1 MKRINKLITLAFIVL
16 AVAAHGQVADVV
28 VEIGDTLYFGACN
41 GENYTYIDFF
51 QKTRFEEDKPVSD
64 TATSWNYYST
74 FFDTG
79 DFDVNRMT
87 CEKSGTY
94 SIIKHMMM
102 MQLQDNTS
110 QMVFVAEVEKGKS
123 AAYIIEPAFAAAE
136 VIWSPTP
143 R

>member
-1 MKRINKLITLAFIVL
+1 MKKLILLATLAFIL
-16 AVAAHGQVADVV
+16 YTTAARGQVAEVI

-51 QKTRFEEDKPVSD
+51 KKTRFEDDKPLSD
-64 TATSWNYYST
+64 TATSWNYYTT

-79 DFDVNRMT
+79 DFDVNRMP
-87 CEKSGTY
+87 CKKSGTY

-102 MQLQDNTS
+102 VQLRDDTS

-123 AAYIIEPAFAAAE
+123 AAYIMEPAFAAAE
-136 VIWSPTP
+136 VIWSPIL